1 MSVAKIAPEKPV
13 EETLTRTEG
22 SADLGVTPQLSHAER
37 IRDFEGKK
45 LRMNGCSAS
54 AHAALFADVDV
65 ITAYPIRPYTA
76 IMMNLAQFIADGL
89 LDAEYLHAD
98 GEHSQLGAA
107 LGAGSCGAR
116 AFTGSS
122 GVGVTYAYEMYSP
135 TSGARIP
142 IQMAIANRT
151 LDPPGDFGSEHT
163 DALCTRDMGWLM
175 GWACTPQEVFDKHLI
190 GYAIGEDPRVLL
202 PQMIVQDGYFVSHI
216 SGEVQLPTVAQVERL
231 LPPYKHPFALDPNNP
246 VSHGP
251 QIHPEQGPPLQL
263 ERARAME
270 NAIPIMREKTDEF
283 GEIFGRHYPHFVE
296 EFMLDDAEVVFVI
309 QGGHAVTCATA
320 VKRARE
326 RGIKAGMA
334 RLLWT
339 RPFPT
344 EDLQRALH
352 RAKVVGVVET
362 NLGLGGASY
371 GGILS
376 LDVTT
381 ALYHAA
387 NRPLVTSFM
396 AGLGG
401 ETIPL
406 EEFAWMADKMITAM
420 ERGEVEKA
428 THWVNFEE

>member
-1 MSVAKIAPEKPV
+1 
-13 EETLTRTEG
+13 L
-22 SADLGVTPQLSHAER
+22 AER
-37 IRDFEGKK
+37 IVTAAATEPEIDPVLAHDQRIIHLSGTTR
-45 LRMNGCSAS
+45 RMNGCGAA

-76 IMMNLAQFIADGL
+76 IMMNLAQFIAEGL
-89 LDAEYLHAD
+89 LDAEFIHAD
-98 GEHSQLGAA
+98 GEHAQLSAA
-107 LGAGSCGAR
+107 LGAGSSGAR
-116 AFTGSS
+116 AYTGSS
-122 GVGVTYAYEMYSP
+122 GVGVTYAFELYSP

-142 IQMAIANRT
+142 IQMAIADRT

-175 GWACTPQEVFDKHLI
+175 GWASTPQEVFDKTLL
-190 GYAIGEDPRVLL
+190 GYAIGEDPRLLL
-202 PQMIVQDGYFVSHI
+202 PQMICQDGYFVSHI
-216 SGEVQLPTVAQVERL
+216 SGTVDLPEPAQVREF
-231 LPPYKHPFALDPNNP
+231 LPPYQHPFALDPNRP

-270 NAIPIMREKTDEF
+270 TALDIIREKTAMF
-283 GEIFGRHYPHFVE
+283 GETFGRHYPPFVE
-296 EFMLDDAEVVFVI
+296 GYLLEDAEVVFVI
-309 QGGHAVTCATA
+309 QGGHAVTCKTA
-320 VKRARE
+320 VNAMRE

-334 RLLWT
+334 RLLWF

-344 EDLQRALH
+344 EDLQQALA

-381 ALYHAA
+381 ALYHTPHS
-387 NRPLVTSFM
+387 RPLVTSFM

-401 ETIPL
+401 ETVPAK
-406 EEFAWMADKMITAM
+406 EFDWMADKMLAAM
-420 ERGEVEKA
+420 ERGQVEKA
-428 THWVNFEE
+428 THWVGFEE